1 MKAGFMAELQRVF
14 DIKDVGPISF
24 CLGVRVQRDEHS
36 GSITLSMPAYIEDLL
51 EKLRLS
57 SISGHKTPM
66 VPGQVPSA
74 DDCPTTAADKEA
86 MKQGIQSNYRSVIGT
101 LMYLAGACRP
111 DISYAVNSLARF
123 TTNPG
128 MAHWQALVYLL
139 GYLKETATEGITYT
153 GVSLQ
158 GPRIEAEAR
167 ARARSMRRGGVP
179 NPSLSSESYLNN
191 LVAYA
196 DADFASDTV
205 ERRSTSGWAVYLNG
219 GPVSWRSHRQK
230 SVSLSTTEAELYSLS
245 DCLQEV
251 IWLQRVLIELGYP
264 QPTMRVGP
272 GLSNSGTVIYEDN
285 KGARDGSKNYG
296 SVAGRSKH
304 MGIRK
309 NFVQWHVNVGT
320 ISVTE
325 CSSEEMV
332 ADLLTKPVGS
342 VVHRKLFAQLMG
354 IMLPCRA

>member
-1 MKAGFMAELQRVF
+1 M
-14 DIKDVGPISF
+14 
-24 CLGVRVQRDEHS
+24 
-36 GSITLSMPAYIEDLL
+36 
-51 EKLRLS
+51 
-57 SISGHKTPM
+57 
-66 VPGQVPSA
+66 
-74 DDCPTTAADKEA
+74 
-86 MKQGIQSNYRSVIGT
+86 
-101 LMYLAGACRP
+101 
-111 DISYAVNSLARF
+111 
-123 TTNPG
+123 
-128 MAHWQALVYLL
+128 
-139 GYLKETATEGITYT
+139 
-153 GVSLQ
+153 
-158 GPRIEAEAR
+158 
-167 ARARSMRRGGVP
+167 
-179 NPSLSSESYLNN
+179 
-191 LVAYA
+191 
-196 DADFASDTV
+196 
-205 ERRSTSGWAVYLNG
+205 
-219 GPVSWRSHRQK
+219 SWRSHRQK

-342 VVHRKLFAQLMG
+342 VIHRKLFAQLMG
-354 IMLPCRA
+354 IMIPFRA